1 MCGRDNTCPG
11 SLLALAA
18 AAAVCAALGSSG
30 ATALA
35 STRVR
40 VGAKPTLPRGA
51 RVTSALPS
59 TRRLRLTIALE
70 PRDPAGLQALASA
83 VSTPGSPDFRHYLSV
98 PEFAARFG
106 ATPQQIQSVQSAL
119 RAQGLRIGKT
129 RANNLMIPVTGTA
142 GQVERAFS
150 VSESQ
155 VALPGGRVA
164 FANTQAPVLPSS
176 AARYVQGVIGLAN
189 VALAKPQ
196 GLAVH
201 RSRPSSSGRA
211 QTAPAGGGQAA
222 GAQAIGS
229 GPAPCSE
236 ASTDA
241 PGGYTA
247 DEIAGAYG
255 LESFYPNDEGAGQ
268 TVALYEQESYLPA
281 DIATYQSCYGT
292 SAAVSNV
299 DVDGGP
305 VTSGDHVEAA
315 LDIEQV
321 IGLAPKADILVY
333 QGPPDA
339 SPADI
344 IGMIVSE
351 DRAQVISSSWGLCEA
366 LTDPSVISAEDTS
379 LQEAATQGQTFMAS
393 SGDSGSTTCYQATSG
408 DAQPDESLSV
418 IDPGSQPFATGV
430 GGTTMGQ
437 VTNNGNDFTLPT
449 DGSYPGEFVWN
460 DGFPFANEASATGG
474 GVSDQWPMP
483 SYQAD
488 AAASLGVVSAN
499 SAMTCG
505 GQLCRQ
511 VPDVSADA
519 DPQSGYEVFGEGSW
533 EVVGGTSAS
542 APLWAAFTALANA
555 SAVCQGVALG
565 FVNPALYQLAG
576 SSYQANFHDV
586 TLASPFT
593 GAANNDAFGG
603 GDSANSTS
611 LYPLAAGYDMATG
624 LGTPVGDNLGNSLCL
639 AKPPTITVQVTNP
652 GPQSTTAGQ
661 GVVLPVHASD
671 SGRQPLTFSAVGLPA
686 GLGIDASTGVISG
699 TPSTA
704 QSTTVTVTATDRF
717 SNTGSTSFSWT
728 VASPPPA
735 PPAPAFV
742 KPPAPVN
749 PPALVKPP
757 APPGRPTASSV
768 KLSGLSRGRPSLAF
782 VLAAGRNAA
791 ALKSVSISLPR
802 GLSFAHGA
810 KTLGRGIVV
819 RSGGRKIRFTLRL
832 IRGVL
837 TITFRSSVRSA
848 SLTLGKP
855 AITVGASEA
864 SRIRHHQ
871 IRRLTV
877 NIRTTDTSRRT
888 VKLALTLKNF
898 S

>member
-1 MCGRDNTCPG
+1 
-11 SLLALAA
+11 
-18 AAAVCAALGSSG
+18 
-30 ATALA
+30 
-35 STRVR
+35 
-40 VGAKPTLPRGA
+40 
-51 RVTSALPS
+51 
-59 TRRLRLTIALE
+59 LRLTIALE

-83 VSTPGSPDFRHYLSV
+83 VSTPGSPGYRHYLSV

-119 RAQGLRIGKT
+119 RAEGLSVGRT
-129 RANNLMIPVTGTA
+129 RANDLMIPVTGTA
-142 GQVERAFS
+142 AQVEKAFS

-164 FANTQAPVLPSS
+164 FANTQAPALPSS

-201 RSRPSSSGRA
+201 GSRPSSSPGVEGASASR
-211 QTAPAGGGQAA
+211 GQAA
-222 GAQAIGS
+222 RAQAIGS
-229 GPAPCSE
+229 GPAPCSD
-236 ASTDA
+236 ASAQDDF
-241 PGGYTA
+241 GYTA

-255 LESFYPNDEGAGQ
+255 LDSFYANGDKGAGE
-268 TVALYEQESYLPA
+268 TVALYEQESYQA
-281 DIATYQSCYGT
+281 TDIATFQSCYGT
-292 SAAVSNV
+292 NATVSNV

-305 VTSGDHVEAA
+305 GTFNRATDDDAEAA

-321 IGLAPKADILVY
+321 IGLAPKANVLVY

-344 IGMIVSE
+344 IGAIVS
-351 DRAQVISSSWGLCEA
+351 DDQAQVISSSWGLCEA
-366 LTDPSVISAEDTS
+366 LTDSSVISAEDTS

-408 DAQPDESLSV
+408 DPQPDESLSV

-430 GGTTMGQ
+430 GGTTMGE
-437 VTNNGNDFTLPT
+437 VTNNGNDFALPR

-460 DGFPFANEASATGG
+460 DGLGADGASATGG
-474 GVSDQWPMP
+474 GVSDQWAMP

-488 AAASLGVVSAN
+488 ADASLGVVSADSSMSC
-499 SAMTCG
+499 SA
-505 GQLCRQ
+505 QLCRQ

-519 DPQSGYEVFGEGSW
+519 DPNSGYTVFADGGTRNGGW
-533 EVVGGTSAS
+533 VVVGGTSAS

-555 SAVCQGVALG
+555 SPICQGVALG
-565 FVNPALYQLAG
+565 FLNPALYQLAG

-593 GAANNDAFGG
+593 DAANNDAFTG
-603 GDSANSTS
+603 GDTANPDS
-611 LYPLAAGYDMATG
+611 LYPLATGYDMATG
-624 LGTPVGDNLGNSLCL
+624 LGTPVGDNLGDSLCL
-639 AKPPTITVQVTNP
+639 AKAPAITVSVTNP
-652 GPQSTTAGQ
+652 GSQSATAGQ
-661 GVVLPVHASD
+661 SVAVAIHASD
-671 SGRQPLTFSAVGLPA
+671 SGGQPLTFTAVGLPA
-686 GLGIDASTGVISG
+686 GLTINSASGVISG

-704 QSTTVTVTATDRF
+704 QATTVTVTATDRF
-717 SNTGSTSFSWT
+717 SNSGSTNFSWT
-728 VASPPPA
+728 VASPPPV
-735 PPAPAFV
+735 PPAPAFAN
-742 KPPAPVN
+742 PPAPVN

-757 APPGRPTASSV
+757 ALPGRPTASSV
-768 KLSGLSRGRPSLAF
+768 ELSGLSRGRPSLAF
-782 VLAAGRNAA
+782 RLAAGRNAA

-802 GLSFAHGA
+802 GLSFAHGV

-837 TITFRSSVRSA
+837 TITFRSPVRSA

-855 AITVGASEA
+855 AITVAGSEA

-871 IRRLTV
+871 VRRLTV

-888 VKLALTLKNF
+888 LKLALTLKKF